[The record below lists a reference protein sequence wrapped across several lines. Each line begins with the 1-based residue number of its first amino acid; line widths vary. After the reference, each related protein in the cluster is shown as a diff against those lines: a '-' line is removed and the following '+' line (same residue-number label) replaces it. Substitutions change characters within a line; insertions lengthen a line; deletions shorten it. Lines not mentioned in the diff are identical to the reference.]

1 MAACFRSERPG
12 ALQGD
17 SAAPKQ
23 QDPVPDPAAPV
34 SPQSLRQDSSREG
47 EGQTQDTRPTYLEIL
62 KAALPLAAG
71 KKGQDSESTL
81 SEAASAPVGG
91 LSWAELSDDGWS
103 APDAQPET
111 VAEASQGAEQEPP
124 EPDAMDES
132 GAPDSSDEAE
142 PAAASRGRRRR
153 RHRRKHREEPANEG
167 LLETGHGTGVAANR
181 AVVAWADLG
190 CSLLLGPAGGGA
202 TATVETVTNGKA
214 ESPMGEGVCSTF
226 SAWST
231 LVYKPTVPHH
241 NAGACGFA
249 NTVPAAGHPQE
260 PWLQFAN
267 GFPSYG
273 VLAQQLHTAAPE
285 TCANLAD
292 LLHAAAPETYED

>member
-1 MAACFRSERPG
+1 MAACFRSDLPG

-23 QDPVPDPAAPV
+23 QEDPVPDPAAPV
-34 SPQSLRQDSSREG
+34 SQQSLRQDSLAEG

-62 KAALPLAAG
+62 KTALPLAAG
-71 KKGQDSESTL
+71 TEGHDSESTL
-81 SEAASAPVGG
+81 SEAAGPPVAG
-91 LSWAELSDDGWS
+91 LSWADLSEDGWS
-103 APDAQPET
+103 EPDAQPEMAGHGT
-111 VAEASQGAEQEPP
+111 EQEPP
-124 EPDAMDES
+124 VPDAAMEEAA
-132 GAPDSSDEAE
+132 APDSSDEAE
-142 PAAASRGRRRR
+142 EPAAASKGRRRR

-167 LLETGHGTGVAANR
+167 ILERNATDAGVAANR

-202 TATVETVTNGKA
+202 TATVTAKA
-214 ESPMGEGVCSTF
+214 EPPTSAGVCSTF
-226 SAWST
+226 AAWST
-231 LVYKPTVPHH
+231 LVSKPTGVHQ
-241 NAGACGFA
+241 NAGVFGVA
-249 NTVPAAGHPQE
+249 NTVPAAGHPQG

-285 TCANLAD
+285 ACANLAD